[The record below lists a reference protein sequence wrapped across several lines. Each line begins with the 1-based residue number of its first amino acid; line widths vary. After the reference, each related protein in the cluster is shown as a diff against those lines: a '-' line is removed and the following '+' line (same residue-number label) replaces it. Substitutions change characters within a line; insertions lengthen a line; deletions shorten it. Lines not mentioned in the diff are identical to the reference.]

1 MTNRFKLGK
10 ACLPKAA
17 ACVIWARA
25 THRKYLNMRIQQ
37 ILFRSLLI
45 LFLGAGTTS
54 SAWASA
60 QDALNNFVKNRSF
73 AEGQFSQ
80 VVISPGGA
88 VKQRGTGEF
97 TFSRPGKFR
106 WEIKKPYPLL
116 LLSNGINVVSF
127 DEDMGHATQ
136 KPIGNAMDSTPVA
149 LLFGNKDVNK
159 LFNLKDEGMKDGKEW
174 LVIKPKDKD
183 NLFDFARIGWKDGL
197 PVNLEIHDAL
207 GQVTQLELSN
217 WDFSKPRP
225 AGFFDFKPPAGVDL
239 IKTQ

>member
-1 MTNRFKLGK
+1 
-10 ACLPKAA
+10 
-17 ACVIWARA
+17 
-25 THRKYLNMRIQQ
+25 MRIQQ
-37 ILFRSLLI
+37 FLSQTVVALLVSA
-45 LFLGAGTTS
+45 GAMG

-60 QDALNNFVKNRSF
+60 QDALNNFVKNRGF

-80 VVISPGGA
+80 VVISPSGA

-116 LLSNGINVVSF
+116 LLSNGSTVVSY

-136 KPIGNAMDSTPVA
+136 KPMGNAMDSTPVA
-149 LLFGNKDVNK
+149 LLFGSKDVDK

-183 NLFDFARIGWKDGL
+183 NLFDYARIGWKDGL
-197 PVNLEIHDAL
+197 PVTLEIHDAL

-217 WDFSKPRP
+217 WDFSKQRP
-225 AGFFDFKPPAGVDL
+225 AGFFDFKAPAGVDL
-239 IKTQ
+239 IRTQ

>member
-1 MTNRFKLGK
+1 
-10 ACLPKAA
+10 
-17 ACVIWARA
+17 
-25 THRKYLNMRIQQ
+25 MRIQQ
-37 ILFRSLLI
+37 FLFRSI
-45 LFLGAGTTS
+45 LAAALSAGALG

-60 QDALNNFVKNRSF
+60 QEALNNFVKNRGL

-80 VVISPGGA
+80 VVISPSGA

-97 TFSRPGKFR
+97 SFSRPGKFR

-116 LLSNGINVVSF
+116 LLSNGSSVVSY

-149 LLFGNKDVNK
+149 LLFGSKDVDK

-174 LVIKPKDKD
+174 LVIRPKDKD
-183 NLFDFARIGWKDGL
+183 NLFDYARIGWKDGL

-217 WDFSKPRP
+217 WDFSRQRP
-225 AGFFDFKPPAGVDL
+225 ASYFDFKAPAGVDL

>member
-1 MTNRFKLGK
+1 
-10 ACLPKAA
+10 
-17 ACVIWARA
+17 
-25 THRKYLNMRIQQ
+25 MRIQQ
-37 ILFRSLLI
+37 FFARTVLVLCCV
-45 LFLGAGTTS
+45 AATHTA
-54 SAWASA
+54 AWASA

-80 VVISPGGA
+80 VVISPSGA

-116 LLSNGINVVSF
+116 LLSNGSKVVSY
-127 DEDMGHATQ
+127 DEDMGHATE
-136 KPIGNAMDSTPVA
+136 KPIGNAIDSTPVA
-149 LLFGNKDVNK
+149 LLFGNKDVDK
-159 LFNLKDEGMKDGKEW
+159 LFSLKNEGMKDGKEW
-174 LVIKPKDKD
+174 LHIKPKDKD
-183 NLFDFARIGWKDGL
+183 SLFDFARIGWKDGL

-207 GQVTQLELSN
+207 GQITQLELSN
-217 WDFSKPRP
+217 WDFSKQRP

>member
-1 MTNRFKLGK
+1 
-10 ACLPKAA
+10 
-17 ACVIWARA
+17 
-25 THRKYLNMRIQQ
+25 MRIHQ
-37 ILFRSLLI
+37 FFSRTLLAVAV
-45 LFLGAGTTS
+45 FAGTS
-54 SAWASA
+54 SAAWASA
-60 QDALNNFVKNRSF
+60 QEALSNFVKNRGF

-80 VVISPGGA
+80 VVISPSGA

-116 LLSNGINVVSF
+116 LLSNGNTVVSY

-149 LLFGNKDVNK
+149 LLVGSKDADK

-174 LVIKPKDKD
+174 LVIRPKDKD
-183 NLFDFARIGWKDGL
+183 NLFDYARIGWKDEW
-197 PVNLEIHDAL
+197 PANLESHDAV
-207 GQVTQLELSN
+207 GQVTQLELTN
-217 WDFSKPRP
+217 WDCAKQRP
-225 AGFFDFKPPAGVDL
+225 ASYFDFKAPAGVDL

>member
-1 MTNRFKLGK
+1 
-10 ACLPKAA
+10 
-17 ACVIWARA
+17 
-25 THRKYLNMRIQQ
+25 MRIQQ
-37 ILFRSLLI
+37 FLSQTVVALLVSAAAM
-45 LFLGAGTTS
+45 G

-60 QDALNNFVKNRSF
+60 QDALNNFVKNRGF

-80 VVISPGGA
+80 VVISPSGA

-97 TFSRPGKFR
+97 SFSRPGKFR

-116 LLSNGINVVSF
+116 LLSNGSSVVSY

-149 LLFGNKDVNK
+149 LLFGSKDVDK

-174 LVIKPKDKD
+174 LVIRPKDKD
-183 NLFDFARIGWKDGL
+183 NLFDYARIGWKDGL

-217 WDFSKPRP
+217 WDFSKQRP
-225 AGFFDFKPPAGVDL
+225 AGFFDFKAPAGVDL
-239 IKTQ
+239 IRTQ

>member
-1 MTNRFKLGK
+1 
-10 ACLPKAA
+10 
-17 ACVIWARA
+17 
-25 THRKYLNMRIQQ
+25 MRIQNF
-37 ILFRSLLI
+37 LSRTGLALLI
-45 LFLGAGTTS
+45 ATGAAT

-60 QDALNNFVKNRSF
+60 QEALTDFVAKRGF

-80 VVISPGGA
+80 VVVSPSGT

-116 LLSNGINVVSF
+116 LLSNGTTVVSY

-149 LLFGNKDVNK
+149 LLFGSKNVDK
-159 LFNLKDEGMKDGKEW
+159 LFDLQDEGMKDGKEW
-174 LVIKPKDKD
+174 LVVRPKDKD
-183 NLFDFARIGWKDGL
+183 NLFDYARIGWKDGL

-217 WDFSKPRP
+217 WNFSKQRP
-225 AGFFDFKPPAGVDL
+225 AEYFDFKAPAGVDL
-239 IKTQ
+239 IRTQ

>member
-1 MTNRFKLGK
+1 
-10 ACLPKAA
+10 
-17 ACVIWARA
+17 
-25 THRKYLNMRIQQ
+25 MRIQQ
-37 ILFRSLLI
+37 FLFRSI
-45 LFLGAGTTS
+45 LAAALSAGALG

-60 QDALNNFVKNRSF
+60 QEALNNFVKNRGF

-80 VVISPGGA
+80 VVISPSGA

-97 TFSRPGKFR
+97 SFSRPGKFR

-116 LLSNGINVVSF
+116 LLSNGSSVVSY

-149 LLFGNKDVNK
+149 LLFGSKNVDK

-174 LVIKPKDKD
+174 LVIRPKDKD
-183 NLFDFARIGWKDGL
+183 NLFDYARIGWKDGL

-217 WDFSKPRP
+217 WDFSRQRP
-225 AGFFDFKPPAGVDL
+225 ASYFDFKAPAGVDL

>member
-1 MTNRFKLGK
+1 
-10 ACLPKAA
+10 
-17 ACVIWARA
+17 
-25 THRKYLNMRIQQ
+25 MRIQQ
-37 ILFRSLLI
+37 FLSQTVVALLVSA
-45 LFLGAGTTS
+45 GAMG

-60 QDALNNFVKNRSF
+60 QDALNNFVKNRGF

-80 VVISPGGA
+80 VVISPSGA

-116 LLSNGINVVSF
+116 LLSNGSTVVSY

-136 KPIGNAMDSTPVA
+136 KPIGNVMDSTPVA
-149 LLFGNKDVNK
+149 LLFGSKDVDK

-183 NLFDFARIGWKDGL
+183 NLFDYARIGWKDGL
-197 PVNLEIHDAL
+197 PVTLEIHDAL

-217 WDFSKPRP
+217 WDFSKQRP
-225 AGFFDFKPPAGVDL
+225 AGFFDFKAPAGVDL
-239 IKTQ
+239 IRTR